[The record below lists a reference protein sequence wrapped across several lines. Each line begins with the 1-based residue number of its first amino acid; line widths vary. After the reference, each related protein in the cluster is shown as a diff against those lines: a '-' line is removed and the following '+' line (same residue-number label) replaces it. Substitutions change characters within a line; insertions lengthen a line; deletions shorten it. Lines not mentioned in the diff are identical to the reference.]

1 MPLHWFRFL
10 FSLAA
15 FWGLLSWTP
24 SSGAAEIRLSNLGVS
39 LNDADVTVQAVLLG
53 AIPSSLREGL
63 EGGIPINIRF
73 AVELV
78 QFRRLWL
85 NRTVVAK
92 TVERQLTYDPLTK
105 EYRVVPLKDDRRE
118 PYSTKDRRDAQRVIS
133 EFRGLKLM
141 PVADLSPKDLYIVR
155 VRAEV
160 STGSGL
166 SFFSRL
172 FPFLG
177 TGEETPWVESSLLT
191 ITRSQ

>member
-1 MPLHWFRFL
+1 M
-10 FSLAA
+10 
-15 FWGLLSWTP
+15 
-24 SSGAAEIRLSNLGVS
+24 
-39 LNDADVTVQAVLLG
+39 
-53 AIPSSLREGL
+53 
-63 EGGIPINIRF
+63 
-73 AVELV
+73 
-78 QFRRLWL
+78 
-85 NRTVVAK
+85 
-92 TVERQLTYDPLTK
+92 
-105 EYRVVPLKDDRRE
+105 
-118 PYSTKDRRDAQRVIS
+118 IS

-177 TGEETPWVESSLLT
+177 TGEETPWAESSLLT

>member
-15 FWGLLSWTP
+15 LSGLLSWAP
-24 SSGAAEIRLSNLGVS
+24 GSEAAEIRLSNLGIS

-118 PYSTKDRRDAQRVIS
+118 PYSTKDRREAQRVIS

-177 TGEETPWVESSLLT
+177 TGEETPWAESSLLT